1 MFVNSIGTI
10 VIVAKVGTLVVVDR
24 LTHDAEVSRDI
35 PMSYFVEYL
44 THTWPMAKA
53 WSFLAE
59 QTNAINSYGTKYII
73 SSM

>member
-44 THTWPMAKA
+44 THT
-53 WSFLAE
+53 
-59 QTNAINSYGTKYII
+59 
-73 SSM
+73 